1 MNVLEAIASRRSI
14 RGFKPDPVPRQ
25 TIQKI
30 VELAGRS
37 ASFTNT
43 QPWEVA
49 IVTGATRDLLSDR
62 LHEAAASGVPGH
74 SQVPYPKTW
83 PEAAAQRSKIHNIKR
98 FEALGIARDDTERR
112 EQLRLANFKF
122 FGAPCAMFI
131 FMDEDFGPW
140 STMDMGIFLQSL
152 SLAAIGHGLG
162 TCFQASLSNYPEIVK
177 ETLGIAPSKKLLVG
191 LSLGHPDPDA
201 PLNAYRSSRMPLDE
215 FATWY
220 D

>member
-1 MNVLEAIASRRSI
+1 MNVLQAIASRRSI

-25 TIQKI
+25 TIEQI

-62 LHEAAASGVPGH
+62 LYEAAASGVPGH

-83 PEAAAQRSKIHNIKR
+83 PEAAAQRSKTHNIKR

-112 EQLRLANFKF
+112 EQLRLTNFKF

-152 SLAAIGHGLG
+152 ALAAIGHGLG

-177 ETLGIAPSKKLLVG
+177 ETLGIAPGKKLLVG

-201 PLNAYRSSRMPLDE
+201 PLNAYHSSRMPLDE

>member
-14 RGFKPDPVPRQ
+14 RGFKPDPVPRE
-25 TIQKI
+25 TLQKI

-49 IVTGATRDLLSDR
+49 IVTGATRDILSAK
-62 LHEAAASGVPGH
+62 LHEAASNGIAGH

-83 PEAAAQRSKIHNIKR
+83 PEAAAQRSKTHNIKR

-112 EQLRLANFKF
+112 EALRLSNFKF
-122 FGAPCAMFI
+122 FGAPCVMFI
-131 FMDEDFGPW
+131 FMDEELGPW

-152 SLAAIGHGLG
+152 SLAAVGHGLG
-162 TCFQASLSNYPEIVK
+162 TCFQASLANYPEIVK
-177 ETLGIAPSKKLLVG
+177 ETLGISSNKKLLVG
-191 LSLGHPDPDA
+191 LSLGHPDLDA
-201 PLNAYRSSRMPLDE
+201 PLNSYHSSRMPLAE
-215 FATWY
+215 FTSWH